1 MINPMDLTGRHFI
14 VTGASSG
21 LGRQT
26 CITLSQLGAKV
37 SLIARNEEQLKQTVL
52 QMEGSGHLFFSF
64 DVSCIEDIENL
75 VNTIVAE
82 NGKVNGFVHAAGI
95 GTIKPLSMTK
105 YDFMKKMMDIH
116 LFSFVEFMRI
126 IGKKKYSEDGSSV
139 VAVSSGATFSSDK
152 GKVAYVASKGALDRV
167 VKPIAIELGISRRF
181 RINSINPGWIKTKM
195 YYDFIEEFGK
205 QRMEEDIAGSFLGA
219 SEPADVANT
228 IAFLLSD
235 ASKMITGQNIV
246 IDGGWT
252 IH

>member
-37 SLIARNEEQLKQTVL
+37 SLIARNKEKLNETIAL
-52 QMEGSGHLFFSF
+52 MEGAGHTAFSF
-64 DVSCIEDIENL
+64 DVTNIEGIENL
-75 VNTIVAE
+75 IKAIVVK
-82 NGKVNGFVHAAGI
+82 NGKINGLVHAAGI

-105 YDFMKKMMDIH
+105 YDFMKNMMDIH
-116 LFSFVEFMRI
+116 LFSFVEFMRV
-126 IGKKKYSEDGSSV
+126 IGKKKYSDDGSSI

-152 GKVAYVASKGALDRV
+152 GKVAYVATKGALDRV
-167 VKPIAIELGISRRF
+167 VKPMAIELGESRRF
-181 RINSINPGWIKTKM
+181 RVNTINPGWIKTNM
-195 YYDFIEEFGK
+195 YYEYIEEFGQ
-205 QRMEEDIAGSFLGA
+205 QRMEEDLAGSFLGA
-219 SEPADVANT
+219 SEPVDIANT

-235 ASKMITGQNIV
+235 ASRMITGQNIV